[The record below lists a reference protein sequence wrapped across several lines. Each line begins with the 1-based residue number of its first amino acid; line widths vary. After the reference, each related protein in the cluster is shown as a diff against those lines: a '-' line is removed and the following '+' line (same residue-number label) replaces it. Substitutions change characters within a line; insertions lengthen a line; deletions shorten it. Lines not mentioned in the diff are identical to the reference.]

1 MGNFQHHVE
10 ELSQRYLDGLAQAD
24 LEGILGLFTST
35 AQVQSPL
42 YGKVAASSFYRDLF
56 SDTQSSVVQLKDVL
70 TNEENLS
77 ACLFFSYSW
86 TLASGSRVEFD
97 VVDYLK
103 FNKNGLIEFLQI
115 VYDTRHSRQAYEG
128 LSQRE
133 V

>member
-1 MGNFQHHVE
+1 MENFHQHAE
-10 ELSQRYLDGLAQAD
+10 EFSQRYLDGLAQAD
-24 LEGILGLFTST
+24 LEGILGLFMPA

-42 YGKVAASSFYRDLF
+42 YGKVAANVFYRDLF

-86 TLASGSRVEFD
+86 TLASGSKVEFE

-103 FNKNGLIEFLQI
+103 FNRNGLIEFLQI
-115 VYDTRHSRQAYEG
+115 IYDTRHSRQAYEG
-128 LSQRE
+128 LN
-133 V
+133 

>member
-1 MGNFQHHVE
+1 MENFHHHAQGF
-10 ELSQRYLDGLAQAD
+10 SQRYLDGLAQAD
-24 LEGILGLFTST
+24 LEGILGLFTPT
-35 AQVQSPL
+35 AQVKSPL

-86 TLASGSRVEFD
+86 TLASGSKVEFE

-103 FNKNGLIEFLQI
+103 FNKSGLIEFLQI
-115 VYDTRHSRQAYEG
+115 IYDTRHSRQAYER
-128 LSQRE
+128 LN
-133 V
+133 